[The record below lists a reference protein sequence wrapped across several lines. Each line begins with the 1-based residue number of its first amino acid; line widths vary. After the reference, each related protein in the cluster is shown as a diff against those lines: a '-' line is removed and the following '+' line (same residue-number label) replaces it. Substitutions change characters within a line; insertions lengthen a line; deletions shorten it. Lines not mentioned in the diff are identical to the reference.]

1 MTAAPS
7 SAHAERPT
15 TEDEAARLL
24 KAAGAEGR
32 RVRPAGGGTKLDWGH
47 PVEDPDI
54 ELSLAGLDAITEHN
68 EGDLTAVLEAGV
80 PLGRAQEKFA
90 AAGQMMAL
98 DPWLGTDD
106 AATIG
111 GIMAAGDSGPLRHR
125 YGGPRDLV
133 IGMTAALSDGTL
145 AHSGGKVIK
154 NVAGYDL
161 AKLFTGA
168 FGTLGVILSVSVRLH
183 PRAPSTATALGTSD
197 DLDAVA
203 RAASSMA
210 HARMEMES
218 LDVRLEEGRGSV
230 LARFGGTTAAR
241 QAEAAMERL
250 GAEGLEATVHEDDD
264 ALWEAQRAGQRSAD
278 GAVVRVSGVQTALR
292 EVFAVAERLGASVVG
307 RAGLGLS
314 WVRLEQGDL
323 VGGVE
328 EIRRALE
335 PHPCVVLDAPREVRA
350 AVDPWGPTDPG
361 ALNLMR
367 RTKARFDPQ
376 GVCRPGVFVGGI

>member
-1 MTAAPS
+1 MATATT
-7 SAHAERPT
+7 ERPT
-15 TEDEAARLL
+15 SEDDAARLL
-24 KAAGAEGR
+24 RAAGAEGR
-32 RVRPAGGGTKLDWGH
+32 RVRAVGGATKLDWGH
-47 PVEDPDI
+47 PVEDPDV
-54 ELSLAGLDAITEHN
+54 ELSLSGLDGITEHN

-80 PLGRAQEKFA
+80 PLGRAQEVFA
-90 AAGQMMAL
+90 GAGQMMAL
-98 DPWLGTDD
+98 DPPLGAGE
-106 AATIG
+106 AATVG

-168 FGTLGVILSVSVRLH
+168 FGTLGVILGVSVRLH
-183 PRAPSTATALGTSD
+183 PRAPTTATALGASH

-210 HARMEMES
+210 HARMEMEC
-218 LDVRLEEGRGSV
+218 LDVRLEDGRGTV

-241 QAEAAMERL
+241 QAEAALERMD
-250 GAEGLEATVHEDDD
+250 AEGLEAEAVEDDD
-264 ALWEAQRAGQRSAD
+264 ALWEAQRAGQRSSE
-278 GAVVRVSGVQTALR
+278 GAVVRVSGVQSGLR
-292 EVFAVAERLGASVVG
+292 AVFSAAERLGASVVG
-307 RAGLGLS
+307 RAALGLS

-323 VGGVE
+323 VAGVE
-328 EIRRALE
+328 ELRRELA

-361 ALNLMR
+361 ALTLMR